1 MKGLELY
8 IGGMRA
14 DTGDDSLVVMN
25 YSFEDLRSPAAVKNS
40 YSNTVKLKG
49 TANNNRIFGEYFRPD
64 RVNKYSSGG
73 TGAGFNPSVRT
84 PFAIYAPTGEVL
96 ESGYVKLDSV
106 TRNGADVEYSVT
118 LYGGLG
124 SFFYTLMYG
133 DDGDKLTLADLN
145 YMGTSNPDG
154 EFDFVISKDTVESA
168 WTALQSGTGSAMW
181 QAINFAPCYNG
192 IPDSGFS
199 PDKAVV
205 RPGDVGLAESATSD
219 GKEYTP
225 GAGGFCMV
233 NLSAEH
239 DEWAVKD
246 LRSYMQRPVLSM
258 RKFME
263 AVCDPSNNGGH
274 TVDISDIDGGRLP
287 ELDTWVTLPMLNS
300 LETVEY
306 GTPDIRLTGS
316 SQVGDHLAIFQNYGD
331 SIPFGTELSAK
342 FNIVPY
348 FYNPGATGK
357 DINMFI
363 ANPANNSSILSVIFL
378 QAVAYDRN
386 GTPTGASTVHCIAP
400 EVYGR
405 KPEAIWTSPEWM
417 AELTGYEPEWTQ
429 LETVYETLFDSM
441 GFTESTDRPGWL
453 KYGNALNPS
462 LSLSFELECSYVDN
476 IKIMISCA
484 TILGTGTTLIRGSA
498 ELTNTV
504 AFTVYESYDGAEPVG
519 HVSTAGSAE
528 LSGAASFEAGDTPS
542 GARSGSRITKNDLL
556 GGMGTP
562 ADFLLSFCKVF
573 GLVFLFD
580 DMEKKVTILQRR
592 TFFKDTVTDLSGRV
606 DLSQA
611 VEIKPFA
618 FTSKWYDFA
627 PEGSGGAFE
636 EEYSERH
643 GRAYGMQRVNTGYEF
658 DGENVEVLDG
668 IAFKGAASVLEF
680 GKYWNIISSES
691 TSIPSVFID
700 TGNTYSLYDSGDNS
714 EDFTVPCP
722 PYGAA
727 VQYYNTAN
735 KGYDMQG
742 AAKPQFHDKDGKPCD
757 GQGVLLY
764 LSRFA
769 RYDSFKLSDDNGAM
783 AVLNGNEACWDLT
796 PGSGLTIPVFST
808 YSVMNIVGGGWQVAA
823 SLDLGIPAEIGIPG
837 LSYPSGVTIYDRYWK
852 DYISDRYSVD
862 NKVARCKVDLRGLDV
877 GQELLRGF
885 WWFEDSLWV
894 LNSISD
900 YALGTEEPAQCEF
913 VQVRDMAAYAGEVTY
928 IEFSPPVLEFEA
940 VDGAKTVTLNCSG
953 GSWTIQ

>member
-8 IGGMRA
+8 IGGTRA

-64 RVNKYSSGG
+64 RVNRYASGG

-96 ESGYVKLDSV
+96 ESGYAKLESV

-124 SFFYTLMYG
+124 SFFYSLMY
-133 DDGDKLTLADLN
+133 DEDGDELTLADLN
-145 YMGTSNPDG
+145 YMGTSDPGG
-154 EFDFVISKDTVESA
+154 EFDFVISKETVESA
-168 WTALQSGTGSAMW
+168 WKALQSGTGSAMW

-192 IPDSGFS
+192 VPDSGFS

-205 RPGDVGLAESATSD
+205 RPGDVGLAEKMSSD
-219 GKEYTP
+219 GKDYTP

-233 NLSAEH
+233 NLAAGH

-306 GTPDIRLTGS
+306 ENPTLNAAVGWFADDYLNRYLITGT
-316 SQVGDHLAIFQNYGD
+316 V
-331 SIPFGTELSAK
+331 PFGTRMSA
-342 FNIVPY
+342 NISLKAQFLVPE
-348 FYNPGATGK
+348 AEGK
-357 DINMFI
+357 RVYDYYIDLINDDIRQTTLFI
-363 ANPANNSSILSVIFL
+363 
-378 QAVAYDRN
+378 QAVAYKGGSAGDKRDRGVAVGGSKVTVIGKPPYMDDSPQQLAERLGYVPRWKNLEELYDADFTSGIYNDLGN
-386 GTPTGASTVHCIAP
+386 G
-400 EVYGR
+400 
-405 KPEAIWTSPEWM
+405 
-417 AELTGYEPEWTQ
+417 
-429 LETVYETLFDSM
+429 
-441 GFTESTDRPGWL
+441 
-453 KYGNALNPS
+453 
-462 LSLSFELECSYVDN
+462 SFEFSQQLDFSLDTYAADRIEIN
-476 IKIMISCA
+476 ISCYCYKIIGDVGDHDVSIIRA
-484 TILGTGTTLIRGSA
+484 GMSPAFFMLYDTNGNEYFADYYGSEQGSDQITTS
-498 ELTNTV
+498 E
-504 AFTVYESYDGAEPVG
+504 
-519 HVSTAGSAE
+519 
-528 LSGAASFEAGDTPS
+528 TPS
-542 GARSGSRITKNDLL
+542 GARSGSRITKKDLL

-562 ADFLLSFCKVF
+562 ADFLLSFCKLF

-580 DMEKKVTILQRR
+580 DMDKKVTVLQRR

-611 VEIKPFA
+611 VTVEPFA
-618 FTSKWYDFA
+618 FKSKWYDFA

-636 EEYSERH
+636 EEYEERH

-680 GKYWNIISSES
+680 GKYWNIISSGS
-691 TSIPSVFID
+691 TSIPSAFLD
-700 TGNTYSLYDSGDNS
+700 TGNTYSLYDSEGNS

-727 VQYYNTAN
+727 VQYYNTVN

-742 AAKPQFHDKDGKPCD
+742 AAKAQLHDKDGKPCD

-783 AVLNGNEACWDLT
+783 AVLNGGEACWDLT

-808 YSVMNIVGGGWQVAA
+808 YSVMSIAGRGWQVAA
-823 SLDLGIPAEIGIPG
+823 SLDMGIPAEIGIPG
-837 LSYPSGVTIYDRYWK
+837 LSYPSGTTVYARYWQ
-852 DYISDRYSVD
+852 DYIADRYSVD
-862 NKVARCKVDLRGLDV
+862 NKVMSCKADLRGLDV
-877 GQELLRGF
+877 GQGLLRGF

-900 YALGTEEPAQCEF
+900 YALGADEPAQCEF